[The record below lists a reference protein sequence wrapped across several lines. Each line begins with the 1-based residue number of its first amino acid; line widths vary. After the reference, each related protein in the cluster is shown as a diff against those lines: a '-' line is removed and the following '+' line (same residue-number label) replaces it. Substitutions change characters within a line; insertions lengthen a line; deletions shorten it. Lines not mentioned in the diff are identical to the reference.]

1 MEDIMVLDKL
11 KEILAAQFGID
22 EDSISESTDIAG
34 DLGADSLDVV
44 EMIMTLEDEFA
55 VSISDEAIGE
65 LKTVGDVVRYI
76 EGMLE

>member
-1 MEDIMVLDKL
+1 MEVIMVLDKL

-22 EDSISESTDIAG
+22 EDEITENTDIAG

-55 VSISDEAIGE
+55 VTISDETVGE
-65 LKTVGDVVRYI
+65 LKTVGDVVRFI

>member
-1 MEDIMVLDKL
+1 MVLDKL

>member
-1 MEDIMVLDKL
+1 MEVIMVFDKL

-22 EDSISESTDIAG
+22 EDEITENTDIAG

-55 VSISDEAIGE
+55 VTISDEAIAE

>member
-1 MEDIMVLDKL
+1 MVLDKL

-22 EDSISESTDIAG
+22 EDEITENTDIAG

-55 VSISDEAIGE
+55 VTISDETVGE
-65 LKTVGDVVRYI
+65 LKTVGDVVRFI

>member
-1 MEDIMVLDKL
+1 MVLDKL
-11 KEILAAQFGID
+11 KEILAAQFGLD
-22 EDSISESTDIAG
+22 EDIINENTDIAG

-55 VSISDEAIGE
+55 VTISDEAVAD

>member
-1 MEDIMVLDKL
+1 MVLDKL
-11 KEILAAQFGID
+11 KEILAAQFGLD
-22 EDSISESTDIAG
+22 EDIINENTDIAG

-55 VSISDEAIGE
+55 ITISDEAVAD